1 MSQPNLIQLIRDQNE
16 EIDQLQRDLLHAEEK
31 VEKIQQDHKSI
42 LLRTKC
48 HHFKKG
54 YRTAETELTSALH
67 AELYK
72 SVKFVE
78 EHSGQ
83 VLLTQLYLDNIELKN
98 LLTTFIEES

>member
-1 MSQPNLIQLIRDQNE
+1 MSQSNLIQLIRDQNE
-16 EIDQLQRDLLHAEEK
+16 EISQLQRDLLYAEEK
-31 VEKIQQDHKSI
+31 VKKIEKDHKTI

-48 HHFKKG
+48 HQFKKG

-72 SVKFVE
+72 CIKNIE

-83 VLLTQLYLDNIELKN
+83 DLLTQLYLDNIELNN